1 MRAILVFLLIIATTF
16 FSNEGR
22 ADEPAVS
29 PKQPNLIFLMADNQR
44 WDALG
49 CYGNSIIHTPNID
62 RLAAQGFR
70 FDNAFCT
77 TSICAASRAS
87 ILTGQYR
94 RTHGYTFEKPPMTIA
109 AMQKSYP
116 ALLKKAGYHTGFVG
130 KIGVRL
136 DRGVAD
142 EIFNYSRFNE
152 ASSTSH
158 PYHRK
163 SPDGTIKH
171 LTRINGD
178 LAIDFLRSS
187 NETQP
192 FCLSVSFSAPHPE
205 DDNVRQY
212 IYDRAL
218 ESLYQGV
225 TIPPPSVSETRHFE
239 QLPEFL
245 RVSMNRQRWFRRF
258 DTPEKYQRMMK
269 SMYRLITGVD
279 IQIGRILDEVRKQGL
294 EDNTIIVFTSD
305 NGLIAGEHGI
315 TGIWLMYE
323 PSIRLP
329 LIIYDPRQLKANK
342 GKAVSELALNVD
354 YGPTLLDLAGVEV
367 PAAMQGRSLV
377 PLLKGNRE
385 NWPEDF
391 FCEHY
396 FRPSGLKTNENNI
409 PRSEGLRTE
418 HWKYVHYFDE
428 QPTYEQLFDLEKDP
442 HEIDNLA
449 RDPRYHEIL
458 EAMRRRMKVLRTQA
472 GPPWNPNRK

>member
-1 MRAILVFLLIIATTF
+1 
-16 FSNEGR
+16 
-22 ADEPAVS
+22 
-29 PKQPNLIFLMADNQR
+29 
-44 WDALG
+44 
-49 CYGNSIIHTPNID
+49 
-62 RLAAQGFR
+62 
-70 FDNAFCT
+70 
-77 TSICAASRAS
+77 AASRAS

-178 LAIDFLRSS
+178 LAMDFLRSS

-245 RVSMNRQRWFRRF
+245 RISMNRQRWFRRF

-294 EDNTIIVFTSD
+294 EDNTIIVFT
-305 NGLIAGEHGI
+305 
-315 TGIWLMYE
+315 
-323 PSIRLP
+323 
-329 LIIYDPRQLKANK
+329 
-342 GKAVSELALNVD
+342 
-354 YGPTLLDLAGVEV
+354 
-367 PAAMQGRSLV
+367 
-377 PLLKGNRE
+377 
-385 NWPEDF
+385 
-391 FCEHY
+391 
-396 FRPSGLKTNENNI
+396 
-409 PRSEGLRTE
+409 
-418 HWKYVHYFDE
+418 
-428 QPTYEQLFDLEKDP
+428 
-442 HEIDNLA
+442 
-449 RDPRYHEIL
+449 
-458 EAMRRRMKVLRTQA
+458 
-472 GPPWNPNRK
+472 